1 MYKDSWKNTYLKNK
15 TGKTD
20 DFRISLKN
28 IKNNSVKKTNIFFE
42 ILNCIGYRYLL
53 KPYVNNGFL
62 NIHRKEHYAR

>member
-28 IKNNSVKKTNIFFE
+28 IKNKKKLIYFSKF
-42 ILNCIGYRYLL
+42 
-53 KPYVNNGFL
+53 
-62 NIHRKEHYAR
+62 